1 MSRRS
6 RRSMMRYFLCVAGL
20 AAFQAGCSAGQ
31 PAAAATAPLDDSA
44 TFNNPHS
51 EDPHD
56 AMNRAAIQSHVIQLI
71 EATPGGA
78 TIRMSTF
85 IFASA
90 TYRDALLAAHARGVN
105 VQLLVDASLTH
116 DTLGTSFFDLA
127 NGLGR
132 DVSQPSFAV
141 LCPAGRGCIG
151 SGIDHDKFFLFSS
164 TSGRSKVIVQ
174 TSANMIDHVDKGN
187 SGLTSWN
194 NAVTLVDEPVIYDAY
209 VTRFTNMR
217 DKKTSTAYS
226 STAGTNV
233 KVYFFPRPAA
243 DPTSSTASTVLGI
256 LRNID
261 CSGRNS
267 TGGYGPN
274 HLTSIH
280 VAMFELFDENI
291 AKELWSLD
299 DAGCVVHVVRTNVG
313 TGDDN
318 AIAKLNDCDARNGVT
333 IDSIHY
339 RVNGDDNNP
348 DADENIGFLH
358 SKYLV
363 VDGYYSDS
371 PDQRLLWT
379 GSYNYTV
386 NALKHNDET
395 LLKISNHDE
404 IFDAFQRNFKTL
416 TGQSYSTTQA
426 GSCSS

>member
-1 MSRRS
+1 
-6 RRSMMRYFLCVAGL
+6 MRYFLCVAGL
-20 AAFQAGCSAGQ
+20 AAFQAGCSTGQ
-31 PAAAATAPLDDSA
+31 PAAAAIAPLDDSA

-51 EDPHD
+51 VDPHD

-71 EATPGGA
+71 DATPGGA
-78 TIRMSTF
+78 TIRISTF
-85 IFASA
+85 IFASV

-116 DTLGTSFFDLA
+116 DTPGTSFFDLA

-151 SGIDHDKFFLFSS
+151 SGIDHAKFFLFSS
-164 TSGRSKVIVQ
+164 TSGRSKVVVQ

-217 DKKTSTAYS
+217 DNKTGTAYS
-226 STAGTNV
+226 STAGINA

-256 LRNID
+256 LHNID
-261 CSGRNS
+261 CSGRNT

-291 AKELWSLD
+291 AKELWALD

-318 AIAKLNDCDARNGVT
+318 AIAKLNDCDAHNGVT

-348 DADENIGFLH
+348 DADESIGFLH

-363 VDGYYSDS
+363 IDGYYNDS

-386 NALKHNDET
+386 SALKRNDET

-404 IFDAFQRNFKTL
+404 IFDAFQRNFQTL
-416 TGQSYSTTQA
+416 VKQSYSTTQA